1 MTNLTQ
7 YKRLFRNQS
16 CLINSQLRKR
26 IMVLTNQNWE
36 AGTMLQMTMSKSKM
50 INHQLRELPSH
61 LIRKDTN
68 PKEH

>member
-1 MTNLTQ
+1 
-7 YKRLFRNQS
+7 
-16 CLINSQLRKR
+16 
-26 IMVLTNQNWE
+26 MVLTNQNWE